1 MSEST
6 IAVNGL
12 VHRPGLFT
20 REDLAGS
27 PAEHLVAD
35 ISAIAP
41 HRQGTAVSLHH
52 LINESQPDD
61 SATYVTLHSADGFAA
76 SIPLADVRETGLII
90 FEIDGQPLPESAGG
104 PFRFL
109 IPNAAACRTA
119 ELDAC
124 ANVKQLAE
132 IELTNGRGRD
142 TR

>member
-1 MSEST
+1 MSKST
-6 IAVNGL
+6 IAVDGL
-12 VHRPGLFT
+12 VQRPGSFT

-27 PAEHLVAD
+27 PAEKLVPD
-35 ISAIAP
+35 VSVIAP
-41 HRQGTAVSLHH
+41 HRQGTAVCLDH

-76 SIPLADVRETGLII
+76 SIPLAEVRETGLVI
-90 FEIDGQPLPESAGG
+90 FEINGQPLPDSAGG

-124 ANVKQLAE
+124 ANVKHLAR
-132 IELTNGRGRD
+132 IELTNGKGRD